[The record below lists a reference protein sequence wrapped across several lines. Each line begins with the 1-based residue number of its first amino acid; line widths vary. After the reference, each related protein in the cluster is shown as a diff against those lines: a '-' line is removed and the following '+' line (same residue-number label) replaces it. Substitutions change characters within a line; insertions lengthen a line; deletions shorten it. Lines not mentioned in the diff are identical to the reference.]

1 MGGENP
7 DTQER
12 FRGIEPVSKSEHD
25 TPMPPQLPRP
35 ASWNIGT
42 AVFYIKSQIV
52 ALVPLL
58 NRQTNSS
65 MASS

>member
-35 ASWNIGT
+35 ASWNIGISGFN
-42 AVFYIKSQIV
+42 VKSQIV
-52 ALVPLL
+52 ALMPL
-58 NRQTNSS
+58 
-65 MASS
+65 